1 MQREKGSDLDRKQ
14 IVRLL
19 ERLAEGGQPRGLPAD
34 VLSVCLRAGL
44 IARSA
49 DDLLAMTD
57 LGRASLARLQSAT
70 ADIGPFRAQHLQL
83 AEREVMLEDGPARVI
98 VNDNESPLAW
108 LARRKGRDGRTMI
121 DSVQFA
127 AGERLRADFTRGQL
141 SPRVTSNWSS
151 PTARGDTAGGGAG
164 EMTDVIV
171 ASRQR
176 VRQAIEGVGP
186 EFSGVLL
193 DVCCFLHGLED
204 VERERGWPA
213 RSAKVVLQLA
223 LDRLA
228 RHYGFAK
235 ELRGASSARIR
246 TWLADDA
253 SLGAME
259 SG

>member
-1 MQREKGSDLDRKQ
+1 MQQANEIGVDRKGV
-14 IVRLL
+14 VRLL
-19 ERLAEGGQPRGLPAD
+19 DGLAQGEQPRRASGD

-44 IARSA
+44 IVRSA

-57 LGRASLARLQSAT
+57 LGRASLARLRNAG
-70 ADIGPFRAQHLQL
+70 ADVGPFRAQHLQL

-121 DSVQFA
+121 DNVQFA

-141 SPRVTSNWSS
+141 TPRVTSNWSS
-151 PTARGDTAGGGAG
+151 PTARGDTASGGAG

-235 ELRGASSARIR
+235 ELRGAPSAHIR

-253 SLGAME
+253 SFGAME
-259 SG
+259 SR

>member
-1 MQREKGSDLDRKQ
+1 MQRANEKGVDRKE
-14 IVRLL
+14 IARLL
-19 ERLAEGGQPRGLPAD
+19 EGLVEGGQPRRVSAD
-34 VLSVCLRAGL
+34 VVSVCLRAGL
-44 IARSA
+44 IVQAA
-49 DDLLAMTD
+49 DGLLAITD
-57 LGRASLARLQSAT
+57 LGRASLMRLQNAG
-70 ADIGPFRAQHLQL
+70 ADVGAFRAQHLQL
-83 AEREVMLEDGPARVI
+83 AEREVMLEDGPARVT

-108 LARRKGRDGRTMI
+108 LARRKGRDGRTLI
-121 DSVQFA
+121 DNVQFA

-141 SPRVTSNWSS
+141 TPRVTSNWSS
-151 PTARGDTAGGGAG
+151 PTSRGDKASGGAG

-176 VRQAIEGVGP
+176 VRLAMEGVGP

-235 ELRGASSARIR
+235 ELRGAPSTRVR
-246 TWLADDA
+246 TWLAEGT
-253 SLGAME
+253 SFGVME